1 MADEVKKVETGD
13 RLSCFISEIRK
24 NEKRGLAA
32 FYEHYKNMI
41 FRIALSI
48 CRSYSVAEEVLDDV
62 LCKVWKRA
70 RGSEKKEVS
79 EGWLYVITINSSKSK
94 MKQGNKVLPLSDTM
108 PEQESASE
116 IEKMIAKNAFLSML
130 EGLTDEELCIIVG
143 KFSLSK
149 TFNELSEDLE
159 RPISTISTIYYNA
172 LKKIKKNFSKNF

>member
-1 MADEVKKVETGD
+1 M
-13 RLSCFISEIRK
+13 
-24 NEKRGLAA
+24 
-32 FYEHYKNMI
+32 
-41 FRIALSI
+41 
-48 CRSYSVAEEVLDDV
+48 
-62 LCKVWKRA
+62 
-70 RGSEKKEVS
+70 
-79 EGWLYVITINSSKSK
+79 
-94 MKQGNKVLPLSDTM
+94 PLSDTM

-172 LKKIKKNFSKNF
+172 LKKIKKNFLKNF

>member
-1 MADEVKKVETGD
+1 MLDEVKKVRAED
-13 RLSCFISEIRK
+13 MLSYFISEIRK
-24 NEKRGLAA
+24 NEKKGLNA

-48 CRSYSVAEEVLDDV
+48 CRSYSSAEEVLDDV

-70 RGSEKKEVS
+70 RSSEKKEVS
-79 EGWLYVITINSSKSK
+79 EGWLYVITVNASRSK
-94 MKQGNKVLPLSDTM
+94 MKKDNKVVPLSDTL
-108 PEQESASE
+108 PEQESE

-130 EGLTDEELCIIVG
+130 EGLTEEEICVIVG

-149 TFNELSEDLE
+149 TFKELSENLE

-172 LKKIKKNFSKNF
+172 LKKIEKNFSKFP

>member
-1 MADEVKKVETGD
+1 M
-13 RLSCFISEIRK
+13 
-24 NEKRGLAA
+24 
-32 FYEHYKNMI
+32 
-41 FRIALSI
+41 I
-48 CRSYSVAEEVLDDV
+48 CRSYSIAEEVLDDV